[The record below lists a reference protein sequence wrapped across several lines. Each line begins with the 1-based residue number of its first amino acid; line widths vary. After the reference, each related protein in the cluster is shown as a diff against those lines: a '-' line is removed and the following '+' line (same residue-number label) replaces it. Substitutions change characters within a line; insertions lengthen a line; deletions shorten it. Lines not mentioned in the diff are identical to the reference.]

1 MKKELAQ
8 TIRELLAH
16 LGEDPGREGLR
27 DTPRR
32 VAESYRFLTR
42 GYKEDPEKLIKK
54 AVFHE
59 TCDDMVIVK
68 DIEFYSLCE
77 HHLLPF
83 FGKAHIGYLPDGRIV
98 GLSKLCRLVDV
109 FARRLQVQER
119 MTIQIA
125 QILEKHLKPK
135 GVGVVIEAQHLCMQ
149 MRGVEKQHSQAITSA
164 MLGGFRSRLSTREE
178 FLALAGI
185 SGAGRG

>member
-1 MKKELAQ
+1 MTKDLDQ
-8 TIRELLAH
+8 TISNLLAL
-16 LGEDPGREGLR
+16 LGEVPAREGLR

-32 VAESYRFLTR
+32 VAESYRFLTS
-42 GYKEDPEKLIKK
+42 GYREDPEKLIKK

-59 TCDDMVIVK
+59 ACDDMVIVK

-77 HHLLPF
+77 HHMLPF
-83 FGKAHIGYLPDGRIV
+83 FGKAHIGYLPDGKIV

-125 QILEKHLKPK
+125 EVLERCLKPK

-149 MRGVEKQHSQAITSA
+149 MRGVQKQHSEAITSS

-178 FLALAGI
+178 FLNLIGI
-185 SGAGRG
+185 SGPARR